1 MRTFEEKSLHAY
13 ANLCLRTSTQSPSL
27 SKTPIQ
33 GIERRGN
40 PHRGDGWINKK
51 LFFSSTLHTNLN
63 QFCFFQNTPVPW
75 SGSTDQQQLSFVIM
89 SHWLDLSKDEKLAQ
103 FYYQVKS
110 TFKSDA
116 LIQGWPNH
124 CLGAKKCPPR
134 HFQVPFEIFWKSY
147 LLNSIEN
154 FATIDWKVKHFR
166 SWNCFWY
173 VLK

>member
-1 MRTFEEKSLHAY
+1 MRTFKEKSLHAY
-13 ANLCLRTSTQSPSL
+13 ANLCIRTSTQSPSL

-103 FYYQVKS
+103 FYYHV
-110 TFKSDA
+110 
-116 LIQGWPNH
+116 IQGWPNH
-124 CLGAKKCPPR
+124 CPGAKKCPPR
-134 HFQVPFEIFWKSY
+134 HFQVPFELFWKLN

-154 FATIDWKVKHFR
+154 SVTLDNKVHNFR
-166 SWNCFWY
+166 SWNCSWY
-173 VLK
+173 GWK